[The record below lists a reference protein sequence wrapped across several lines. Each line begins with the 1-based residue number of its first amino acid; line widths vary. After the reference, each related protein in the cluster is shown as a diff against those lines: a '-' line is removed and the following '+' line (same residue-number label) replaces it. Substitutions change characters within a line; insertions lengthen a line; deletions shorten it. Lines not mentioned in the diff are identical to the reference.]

1 MLAVIKSGF
10 KRVPIKT
17 AERPRSRRVPITIA
31 LLAVSSRLHQG
42 CCTHK
47 IGVINCSSVAE
58 TSTITDRKAS
68 LPGDILQYR

>member
-42 CCTHK
+42 CCTHTK
-47 IGVINCSSVAE
+47 SVL
-58 TSTITDRKAS
+58 STV
-68 LPGDILQYR
+68 LV